1 MVIRG
6 HNLDNSQVSVN
17 MTNGPTLVSGG
28 IIILA
33 VLIFVKKKAGLLPS
47 IAPDTSD
54 GNPGISTCIILC
66 LCKLDPCLL
75 GSGIQVFD

>member
-1 MVIRG
+1 M
-6 HNLDNSQVSVN
+6 LF
-17 MTNGPTLVSGG
+17 SGG

-66 LCKLDPCLL
+66 LCKESWTWDPSIIFVKKAYLL
-75 GSGIQVFD
+75 TDTSCY